1 MTPVPV
7 VRPYRPEDRAAVR
20 DVCVRTGDAGGD
32 ATGSYPDD
40 GLLPDVY
47 ADPYLHL
54 HPELALVLDDG
65 RRAVGYVVGTADTA
79 AFVEAYR
86 RTWLPLVA
94 DRHPPPAPLPT
105 DAGAAAASPR
115 YERLLHELHHPERM
129 LEAGPAVL
137 AAHPAHLHVDL
148 LPAHQGAGHGRALVE
163 AFCRL
168 AAQAGAPGVHVGV
181 DPANSRA
188 LRFYPRVGFVPLT
201 VAGSGGGALLGRPL
215 P

>member
-1 MTPVPV
+1 MTPGAV

-20 DVCVRTGDAGGD
+20 EVCVRTGDAGGD
-32 ATGSYPDD
+32 ATGSSPDD

-79 AFVEAYR
+79 AFVAAYR
-86 RTWLPLVA
+86 RSWLPLVA
-94 DRHPPPAPLPT
+94 DRHPAPAEPPTA
-105 DAGAAAASPR
+105 AAAAASTWHG
-115 YERLLHELHHPERM
+115 RLLHALHHPERM
-129 LEAGPAVL
+129 LEPGPAVL

-168 AAQAGAPGVHVGV
+168 AARAGATGVHVGV
-181 DPANSRA
+181 DPANTRA

-201 VAGSGGGALLGRPL
+201 VADPGGGALFGRRP